1 MPSPETRTERTNG
14 AGDDSDDRSPLVG
27 VMTSAQDAAQTTA
40 AAVRS
45 AAETA
50 AEHLP
55 SAVASA
61 QEVSRDTARVLDDLP
76 DQALVIGTS
85 FSMGLGVG
93 LFLSG
98 SNRLLVALALVP
110 AAAMAA
116 TLLNRD
122 QPTADARRSGRQLLP
137 AEPFPS

>member
-1 MPSPETRTERTNG
+1 MPTQTSERTNG
-14 AGDDSDDRSPLVG
+14 SPGDDEDRNPLVG
-27 VMTSAQDAAQTTA
+27 VMASAQGAAQTTA

-50 AEHLP
+50 ADRLP
-55 SAVASA
+55 TAVASA

-98 SNRLLVALALVP
+98 ANRILVLLALAP
-110 AAAMAA
+110 AAAMAVTLVNREQSPAA
-116 TLLNRD
+116 TR
-122 QPTADARRSGRQLLP
+122 QARATAAR
-137 AEPFPS
+137 

>member
-1 MPSPETRTERTNG
+1 MPSQETRTERTNG
-14 AGDDSDDRSPLVG
+14 AGDDDDRNPLVG
-27 VMTSAQDAAQTTA
+27 VMSSAQGAAQTTA

-55 SAVASA
+55 SAVANA

-93 LFLSG
+93 LFLTG
-98 SNRLLVALALVP
+98 SNRILVALALVP

-116 TLLNRD
+116 TLFNRD
-122 QPTADARRSGRQLLP
+122 QPTADARRSGP
-137 AEPFPS
+137 ASGTR